1 MPVVDASL
9 LVAAT
14 TDAGAEGIWAEEI
27 VAAGNLVAPHLVL
40 VETANILCRLEATGH
55 LSKLEATAAH
65 RDLLRLDLE
74 LVPYEP
80 LAERV
85 WELRANLT
93 SYDAWHVAL
102 AEALDLPL
110 ATLDA
115 RMSRAPGPEC
125 EFPVPPG

>member
-80 LAERV
+80 VAERV

-93 SYDAWHVAL
+93 SYNASYVAL

-125 EFPVPPG
+125 EFLVPPG

>member
-14 TDAGAEGIWAEEI
+14 TDAGPEGIWAEEI
-27 VAAGNLVAPHLVL
+27 VAAGNLVAPHRVL
-40 VETANILCRLEATGH
+40 VETANILRRLEAAGH
-55 LSKLEATAAH
+55 LTKLEATAAQ

-80 LAERV
+80 VADRV

-93 SYDAWHVAL
+93 SYDAWYVAL

-125 EFPVPPG
+125 KFLVPAG

>member
-1 MPVVDASL
+1 MPVIDASL

-40 VETANILCRLEATGH
+40 VETANILRRLEAAGH
-55 LSKLEATAAH
+55 LTKLEATAAH
-65 RDLLRLDLE
+65 RDVLRLDLE

-80 LAERV
+80 VADRV

-93 SYDAWHVAL
+93 SYDAWYVAL

-125 EFPVPPG
+125 EFLVPTG